1 MGLSEFNEKVKEI
14 RGLIEKHR
22 IDLKSDNLEFEIAK
36 RIAKH
41 YDTLKEF
48 DIIQILNEISDNLD
62 STLTVEENLAI
73 VDNILNQYLK
83 EDKYTKDYVDNYI
96 EALEHWNSEYA
107 KELTQQYY
115 EKEAENSVDWD
126 KVLRIQVKPKDNT
139 LPIEISEK
147 PIENPQVNAK
157 PKPRI
162 KVIKYKPEIPE
173 ITEIKE
179 KVNTLETQ
187 ITLLDSKITQLANA
201 EKPNTDNHELIQR
214 VEKVEKDIT
223 EIKEKLTQL
232 EIAFNNIL
240 TGEIKELKASINE
253 LKAKEFKP
261 NVRDNRPI
269 QDIQEE
275 NEKPEDK
282 LMRKIIGLNQKVTAK
297 VITATLN
304 GLNMGFKA
312 YIQGLNYL
320 EKTKPKASKRR
331 VSNSVKM

>member
-1 MGLSEFNEKVKEI
+1 MGLSEFNEKIKEI
-14 RGLIEKHR
+14 RELIGKHG
-22 IDLKSDNLEFEIAK
+22 IDLKTDKLEFEIAK

-41 YDTLKEF
+41 YDTLKEY

-73 VDNILNQYLK
+73 ADNILGQYLK

-96 EALEHWNSEYA
+96 EALEHWNRQVAE
-107 KELTQQYY
+107 ELTQEHY
-115 EKEAENSVDWD
+115 EKEAENSIDWD
-126 KVLRIQVKPKDNT
+126 KVLRIQKKPKDNT

-157 PKPRI
+157 PRV

-179 KVNTLETQ
+179 KVNALETQ
-187 ITLLDSKITQLANA
+187 ITLLDSKITQLSNA
-201 EKPNTDNHELIQR
+201 EKPNTDNHELIKR
-214 VEKVEKDIT
+214 VEKVEKDLT
-223 EIKEKLTQL
+223 EIKEKLNQL

-240 TGEIKELKASINE
+240 TGELKELKVSINE
-253 LKAKEFKP
+253 LKTKEFKP
-261 NVRDNRPI
+261 NVKDNRPI

-275 NEKPEDK
+275 NDKPEDK
-282 LMRKIIGLNQKVTAK
+282 LMRKIIGLNQKVTTK
-297 VITATLN
+297 VINATLN
-304 GLNMGFKA
+304 GLNMGVKA

-320 EKTKPKASKRR
+320 EKTNPKTSKRR

>member
-14 RGLIEKHR
+14 RGLIEKHN
-22 IDLKSDNLEFEIAK
+22 IDFKTDKLEFEIAK

-73 VDNILNQYLK
+73 VDNILGQYLG

-96 EALEHWNSEYA
+96 EALEHWNRQVAE
-107 KELTQQYY
+107 ELTQQHY
-115 EKEAENSVDWD
+115 EKEVENSVDWD
-126 KVLRIQVKPKDNT
+126 KVLRIQVKPRNNT
-139 LPIEISEK
+139 LPIEKSEK
-147 PIENPQVNAK
+147 PTEKPQVNAK
-157 PKPRI
+157 PKPRV

-201 EKPNTDNHELIQR
+201 EKPNTDNHELIRRVER
-214 VEKVEKDIT
+214 VEKDLT
-223 EIKEKLTQL
+223 EIKEKLDQL

-240 TGEIKELKASINE
+240 AGEIKELKTSINE
-253 LKAKEFKP
+253 LKTKEFKP
-261 NVRDNRPI
+261 NVKDNRSI

-282 LMRKIIGLNQKVTAK
+282 LMRKIIGLNQKVTVK
-297 VITATLN
+297 VINATLN

-320 EKTKPKASKRR
+320 EKTKPKVSKRR